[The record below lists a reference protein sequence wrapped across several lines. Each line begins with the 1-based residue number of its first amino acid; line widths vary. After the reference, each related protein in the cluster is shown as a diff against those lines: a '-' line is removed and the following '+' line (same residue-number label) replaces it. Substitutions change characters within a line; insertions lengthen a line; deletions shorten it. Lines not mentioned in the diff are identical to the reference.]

1 MTLPMFA
8 LLVLLSTAA
17 AQQASVCP
25 AGYVNFSGTCLKFSS
40 DRKTYPDARDA
51 CQQEG
56 AHLVVIKTA
65 ALDNFIVDKMK
76 NQYNYPAET
85 WIGMDDLVTH
95 GQFVWD
101 DGSVLSPGDY
111 THWSPGQPNVD
122 PERCVEI
129 RPQFSY
135 MWNDHMCG
143 ELKYYVC
150 QKDIDV
156 DECQSQPCQNG
167 GQCIDGINRYDCQCA
182 AGFAGTNCE
191 LNIDECQSQPCQNGG
206 QCINGDNR
214 YDCQCAS
221 GFAGTNCELNIDE
234 CQSQPCQNGGQ
245 CIDGDNRYDC
255 QCASGF
261 AGTNCEL
268 NIDECQSQPCQNG
281 GQCINGDNRYDC
293 QCASGFAGTNCEL
306 MNYCANHQCQNGASC
321 VNQPATNG
329 YVCNCLSGWEGLRCE
344 TPSCQNTVSLCGNSP
359 GWPDVS
365 LCSESYVVS
374 ACPEFCGRC
383 SCPTDPE
390 CKNGG
395 SRGDDPNLFG
405 DDTCDC
411 VCVGSWSGPTCE
423 ACSLSCANGGVVDQR
438 TCKCVC
444 ADGWDGPTCSD
455 VCADSNVLC
464 GANPGWPTVESCTVE
479 YVQEACHAFCG
490 VCTVADIL
498 VETTPVPVIVNPPVP
513 LGSCQAPVDLVF
525 VIDGSGSVGAAEF
538 EKVKAFMK
546 NVVSGF
552 NIGAVKTKVGVIQY
566 SSSVKEEFS
575 LNAHWTN
582 TAVLNAIDNIV
593 YMGGGTQTGTAITY
607 MKDNSQWR
615 PNVAKIAIVVTD
627 GQSGDDVQVPS
638 TQAQTAGITMH
649 AIGVG
654 GNVDQTE
661 LSDIASTAQYVTT
674 VADYDALAAQMA
686 QLTASVCDGASNE
699 CELPVLQYHTCVQEA
714 LSTCYS
720 QTGAREVSRARRSAD
735 TPITLRHQAPV
746 VNRRGMLAVVTV
758 TVGVVFVAALAFTFK
773 MKQLTLGKANG
784 SA

>member
-182 AGFAGTNCE
+182 A
-191 LNIDECQSQPCQNGG
+191 
-206 QCINGDNR
+206 
-214 YDCQCAS
+214 
-221 GFAGTNCELNIDE
+221 
-234 CQSQPCQNGGQ
+234 
-245 CIDGDNRYDC
+245 
-255 QCASGF
+255 
-261 AGTNCEL
+261 
-268 NIDECQSQPCQNG
+268 
-281 GQCINGDNRYDC
+281 
-293 QCASGFAGTNCEL
+293 GFAGTNCEL

>member
-1 MTLPMFA
+1 
-8 LLVLLSTAA
+8 
-17 AQQASVCP
+17 
-25 AGYVNFSGTCLKFSS
+25 
-40 DRKTYPDARDA
+40 
-51 CQQEG
+51 
-56 AHLVVIKTA
+56 
-65 ALDNFIVDKMK
+65 
-76 NQYNYPAET
+76 
-85 WIGMDDLVTH
+85 
-95 GQFVWD
+95 
-101 DGSVLSPGDY
+101 
-111 THWSPGQPNVD
+111 
-122 PERCVEI
+122 
-129 RPQFSY
+129 
-135 MWNDHMCG
+135 
-143 ELKYYVC
+143 
-150 QKDIDV
+150 
-156 DECQSQPCQNG
+156 
-167 GQCIDGINRYDCQCA
+167 
-182 AGFAGTNCE
+182 
-191 LNIDECQSQPCQNGG
+191 
-206 QCINGDNR
+206 
-214 YDCQCAS
+214 
-221 GFAGTNCELNIDE
+221 
-234 CQSQPCQNGGQ
+234 
-245 CIDGDNRYDC
+245 
-255 QCASGF
+255 
-261 AGTNCEL
+261 
-268 NIDECQSQPCQNG
+268 
-281 GQCINGDNRYDC
+281 
-293 QCASGFAGTNCEL
+293 
-306 MNYCANHQCQNGASC
+306 MNYCAIHQCQNGASC
-321 VNQPATNG
+321 VNRPATNG
-329 YVCNCLSGWEGLRCE
+329 YVCNCLSGWEGPLCE

-525 VIDGSGSVGAAEF
+525 VIDGSGSVGVAEF
-538 EKVKAFMK
+538 EKVKTFMK
-546 NVVSGF
+546 NVVSEF

-638 TQAQTAGITMH
+638 TQAQNAGITMH

-661 LSDIASTAQYVTT
+661 LNDIASTAQYVTT

-746 VNRRGMLAVVTV
+746 VDRRGILAVLTV

-784 SA
+784 ST